1 MRVGAPPW
9 NAAAQWPHDDALR
22 DAAPADAHATAGALA
37 FERARVDLSAVAS
50 HYMGETE
57 KHLAR
62 LFGDASA
69 SDLALGFDEADALF
83 GRRTAVR
90 DAHDRDATRAADDP
104 L

>member
-9 NAAAQWPHDDALR
+9 NAAAQSPHDD
-22 DAAPADAHATAGALA
+22 
-37 FERARVDLSAVAS
+37 ARVDLSAVAS
-50 HYMGETE
+50 HHIGETE

-69 SDLALGFDEADALF
+69 SDPALGFDEADALF
-83 GRRTAVR
+83 GRRTEVR